1 MLINALEVAM
11 YSSSVQCGRLLWCFQ
26 EDNRDYLHPVTVI
39 RLTHPSNHLQFILIL
54 TPPHHSDHTFPHF
67 EKDSIWHF
75 YRWWRCWGL
84 PPVGE
89 GKVTN
94 IPIMEMRGNC
104 GKYKHRCKYTHS
116 EMQKQIW
123 RYTDSQNTSGQKHI
137 FLFIK
142 KLSLQQHLISNLN
155 RFKFD
160 KFQYRFG
167 MSRQLWKA
175 DFQIQVWQKI
185 QTLNPA
191 NPGMALLL
199 QPARSLG
206 KLFFQS
212 NSLALLSGVG
222 FYVEKCHISVSVSG
236 EAINFGISIPE
247 SQKGKHCALGI
258 WLWSFLF
265 FVLFF

>member
-1 MLINALEVAM
+1 
-11 YSSSVQCGRLLWCFQ
+11 
-26 EDNRDYLHPVTVI
+26 
-39 RLTHPSNHLQFILIL
+39 
-54 TPPHHSDHTFPHF
+54 
-67 EKDSIWHF
+67 
-75 YRWWRCWGL
+75 
-84 PPVGE
+84 
-89 GKVTN
+89 
-94 IPIMEMRGNC
+94 
-104 GKYKHRCKYTHS
+104 
-116 EMQKQIW
+116 MQKQIW
-123 RYTDSQNTSGQKHI
+123 RYTDSQNTSGQKNY

-222 FYVEKCHISVSVSG
+222 FYVEKCHIRVSVSG

-265 FVLFF
+265 FFVVFFNFKFWLKKLWDKCMIFHFCIFWFEPTPKVTKELFCTHIFHLILSDLIQFSIKADVVQFD